1 MAWGKNE
8 DDEEALSGKFVLWRG
23 GGGRTVRESERE
35 RREMF
40 LSSRRKK
47 EMEIEKRAA
56 LFACL
61 LAVSFASFARLHF

>member
-1 MAWGKNE
+1 M
-8 DDEEALSGKFVLWRG
+8 
-23 GGGRTVRESERE
+23 RENV
-35 RREMF
+35 REMF